1 LDAVWSVAGNRR
13 EDSRY
18 PMKKIKVKERSGDRA
33 QELAAKELT
42 KKPAKN
48 QVVKLK
54 PKKSK
59 SFALPNVREYWGRSV
74 QFVKEAW
81 IELKKVTWPNQ
92 KETLG
97 ATAVV
102 LALVVLI
109 SAYLGVVDMILTRIM
124 KIFLQ

>member
-1 LDAVWSVAGNRR
+1 
-13 EDSRY
+13 
-18 PMKKIKVKERSGDRA
+18 MKKIRVKERSGDRA
-33 QELAAKELT
+33 QELAGKELT
-42 KKPAKN
+42 KKPGKN

-59 SFALPNVREYWGRSV
+59 SFAWPNVKEYWDKSV
-74 QFVKEAW
+74 QFVKESW

-102 LALVVLI
+102 LVLVILVAI
-109 SAYLGVVDMILTRIM
+109 YLGLVDALLTRLM
-124 KIFLQ
+124 NIFIE

>member
-1 LDAVWSVAGNRR
+1 
-13 EDSRY
+13 
-18 PMKKIKVKERSGDRA
+18 MKKIKVNERSEVRA

-42 KKPAKN
+42 KKPGKN

-59 SFALPNVREYWGRSV
+59 SFAWPNVREYWDRSV
-74 QFVKEAW
+74 QFIKEAW

-97 ATAVV
+97 ATAVT
-102 LALVVLI
+102 LALVILV
-109 SAYLGVVDMILTRIM
+109 SMYLGLVDMILTRLM
-124 KIFLQ
+124 KIFIG

>member
-1 LDAVWSVAGNRR
+1 
-13 EDSRY
+13 
-18 PMKKIKVKERSGDRA
+18 MKKIRVKEKSGDKA
-33 QELAAKELT
+33 QEPAAKELP

-59 SFALPNVREYWGRSV
+59 GFAWPNVAEFWNRSV

-81 IELKKVTWPNQ
+81 IELKKVTWPSQ

-102 LALVVLI
+102 LALVMLVSL
-109 SAYLGVVDMILTRIM
+109 YLGLVDMVLTRLM
-124 KIFLQ
+124 KTIIG

>member
-1 LDAVWSVAGNRR
+1 
-13 EDSRY
+13 
-18 PMKKIKVKERSGDRA
+18 
-33 QELAAKELT
+33 
-42 KKPAKN
+42 
-48 QVVKLK
+48 
-54 PKKSK
+54 
-59 SFALPNVREYWGRSV
+59 VREWDRSV

-102 LALVVLI
+102 LVLVVLI

-124 KIFLQ
+124 KIFLE